1 MERVFIAAWLLA
13 AAILAQA
20 HGAEP
25 VPADSAAATWLD
37 KFRLAAEGLEWSD
50 DAVKHEWRLQQ
61 RPGSDAWRI
70 LDPADTCVTTGN
82 EAACRAEFARLEA
95 TGRIPAVH
103 GDAVIVL
110 HGLGENR
117 ASMQPLV
124 KHLRSRLDATVM
136 TFGYASPRAN
146 IDDHG
151 AALGRVVASLPQA
164 TRISFVGHS
173 LGNLVVR
180 RWMHLAPAPD
190 LTRVHRMVM
199 LGAPNQGSD
208 LARMAARVWG
218 VAARAEGAARDLIVD
233 WPNVATR
240 LAVPACPFGIV
251 AGGTGNDRGFSPLLE
266 GDDDAVVRVAETR
279 LEGAADFLIVPVHH
293 AAMMRDPAVQR
304 ATAAFLETG
313 RFDPADA
320 AAAAHPTA
328 VP

>member
-1 MERVFIAAWLLA
+1 
-13 AAILAQA
+13 
-20 HGAEP
+20 
-25 VPADSAAATWLD
+25 
-37 KFRLAAEGLEWSD
+37 
-50 DAVKHEWRLQQ
+50 
-61 RPGSDAWRI
+61 
-70 LDPADTCVTTGN
+70 
-82 EAACRAEFARLEA
+82 
-95 TGRIPAVH
+95 
-103 GDAVIVL
+103 
-110 HGLGENR
+110 
-117 ASMQPLV
+117 
-124 KHLRSRLDATVM
+124 
-136 TFGYASPRAN
+136 
-146 IDDHG
+146 
-151 AALGRVVASLPQA
+151 
-164 TRISFVGHS
+164 
-173 LGNLVVR
+173 
-180 RWMHLAPAPD
+180 
-190 LTRVHRMVM
+190 MVM
-199 LGAPNQGSD
+199 LGPPNQGSD